1 MPERFHCR
9 QLIFEL
15 RIARDRPNYRKL
27 VGNHTCMGL
36 FRLALARSFQSCGHL
51 RHAGTLMLRDDKFV
65 RGRGRAVLSGDRR

>member
-1 MPERFHCR
+1 MPERFPCR

-15 RIARDRPNYRKL
+15 RIARDRPTSASWPGPHLYR
-27 VGNHTCMGL
+27 L
-36 FRLALARSFQSCGHL
+36 FGLALARSFQSCGHM